1 MMARARCGSWFN
13 WWRALALLLA
23 GLPAVSAWP
32 QSAAHYPAKP
42 VRLVVGFSA
51 GGISDLLA
59 RALGARL
66 AASLHQQVIVDNRPG
81 AGTTIAS
88 VMVAKSPPDGY
99 TLFMQDITTHAINA
113 SLYRKL
119 PYDSIKSFTP
129 ISLVAATPV
138 VILVHP
144 SLPVRTLKELI
155 GLAKS
160 KPGSITYASAGNGT
174 ILHLAGEMLMAET
187 GIGLVHVPYK
197 GGADAVQAVMRGE
210 VAMAFTALP
219 TALPQLNARRIRA
232 VAVTAPK
239 RVEVLPGVPTVAE
252 AGLPQLEL
260 LLYSGVLGPPGLAGD
275 IVMRVSSELA
285 RAVHSAE
292 MKPVYANIG
301 AQPLTS
307 KPDEFARFLSSEIS
321 RLGKVVESSG
331 ARVE

>member
-1 MMARARCGSWFN
+1 
-13 WWRALALLLA
+13 
-23 GLPAVSAWP
+23 
-32 QSAAHYPAKP
+32 
-42 VRLVVGFSA
+42 
-51 GGISDLLA
+51 
-59 RALGARL
+59 
-66 AASLHQQVIVDNRPG
+66 
-81 AGTTIAS
+81 
-88 VMVAKSPPDGY
+88 
-99 TLFMQDITTHAINA
+99 
-113 SLYRKL
+113 
-119 PYDSIKSFTP
+119 
-129 ISLVAATPV
+129 
-138 VILVHP
+138 
-144 SLPVRTLKELI
+144 
-155 GLAKS
+155 
-160 KPGSITYASAGNGT
+160 
-174 ILHLAGEMLMAET
+174 
-187 GIGLVHVPYK
+187 
-197 GGADAVQAVMRGE
+197 
-210 VAMAFTALP
+210 
-219 TALPQLNARRIRA
+219 LNARRIRA